1 MNYMNYGA
9 PATTP
14 PWGSGSPASN
24 QPSFTTAV
32 DPYTPSYQQY
42 GQGAPAQQQHVA
54 SNAYTPEPQ
63 QMASILPFQT
73 PQRSTQGDGMMHA
86 TVMPNTPNMW
96 GGGNPFTVNPTV
108 GNALL
113 SQEYEQGLVPSG
125 ASTQA
130 AMPTSV
136 VQSTPQPQVQ
146 QYQQG
151 QVSTNTGSQAGNTSN
166 VAAGTVQSV
175 ASNAI
180 SQPAA
185 EPAPT
190 PTPAP
195 QYHAPTPAPA
205 PPQQQVADNA
215 YNPTAQTQ
223 TVADNAYNPT
233 AQTQQVA
240 DNAYNPTAQTQ
251 QVADNAYNPTAQTQT
266 VADNAYNP
274 TAQTQTVADNA
285 YNPTAQT
292 QEVADNA
299 YNPTTQTQQVSDN
312 AYNPTTQTQTVAD
325 NAINPTINLGGDQT
339 QEVADNAYNPTTQTQ
354 QVADNAY
361 NPTTQTQQV
370 ADNAYD
376 PFAADTSGQPVVD
389 PNATQVVADNAYN
402 PTATAIQTQEVANN
416 AYDPTAQTQQ
426 TQQVASN
433 AYDPTATVDNS
444 AAANAYAQQQQQNFN
459 QQQGTGEG
467 TPGIDPLIDPK
478 RYGESTALAMDPILD
493 YTARLEEPLINE
505 LESNLG
511 TPNYNFTEA
520 GNNSLLNSLERQY
533 RYDGAGALGK
543 TALTQD
549 PNDLQSALLN
559 NANRI
564 DDANPYDTRRDDI
577 IGGKDSEVDRMYDKE
592 FERIQNQ
599 FAVNNNLGSPAY
611 TQALQDMN
619 DQKAQAKLGI
629 RSEFGQT
636 AAAQDESM
644 ASGRLAD
651 VTGAIGTSR
660 SGQISE
666 EAIQAN
672 RRAGAQATGGY
683 MGTTEFDQDL
693 RGSALEEGVRR
704 GRAHDVGQGLER
716 ERGHVDRQMG
726 YQQQLQQQA
735 NDDYYRNLK
744 AEEDAMYRPF
754 QYQDAGLALGGGAL
768 ASPGTD
774 MSTAMQGY
782 GSAASGYGQYG
793 ANKANEIATHF
804 QSLMDNLYRKPGE

>member
-9 PATTP
+9 PA
-14 PWGSGSPASN
+14 
-24 QPSFTTAV
+24 
-32 DPYTPSYQQY
+32 
-42 GQGAPAQQQHVA
+42 QQQQVA

-63 QMASILPFQT
+63 QMASTLPFQN
-73 PQRSTQGDGMMHA
+73 PQRSSAGGGMMHA
-86 TVMPNTPNMW
+86 TVMPTMW
-96 GGGNPFTVNPTV
+96 GGGNPFTVADPTV

-113 SQEYEQGLVPSG
+113 SQEYGNPMAGTAATATAIPSG
-125 ASTQA
+125 NP
-130 AMPTSV
+130 M
-136 VQSTPQPQVQ
+136 
-146 QYQQG
+146 
-151 QVSTNTGSQAGNTSN
+151 
-166 VAAGTVQSV
+166 AGTAPMATATPLGNPMAGTAPMATAVTPSV
-175 ASNAI
+175 NPMDSYT
-180 SQPAA
+180 
-185 EPAPT
+185 APT
-190 PTPAP
+190 PSGGGNPMAGT
-195 QYHAPTPAPA
+195 APTAIATPTPPTTSGNPMAGTSPMATAVPAGNPMAGTAATATAAPA
-205 PPQQQVADNA
+205 AAPATSVNPMVNA
-215 YNPTAQTQ
+215 PTVSPTTTNPMVTAPTVNPHTPTPSTSTGNPMAGTAPTATAIPSGNPMAG
-223 TVADNAYNPT
+223 TAPT
-233 AQTQQVA
+233 ATAVA
-240 DNAYNPTAQTQ
+240 TPPVTTGNPMEGTAAT
-251 QVADNAYNPTAQTQT
+251 ATALPTGNPMEGTAPM
-266 VADNAYNP
+266 A
-274 TAQTQTVADNA
+274 TAVD
-285 YNPTAQT
+285 
-292 QEVADNA
+292 
-299 YNPTTQTQQVSDN
+299 
-312 AYNPTTQTQTVAD
+312 
-325 NAINPTINLGGDQT
+325 G
-339 QEVADNAYNPTTQTQ
+339 
-354 QVADNAY
+354 
-361 NPTTQTQQV
+361 
-370 ADNAYD
+370 
-376 PFAADTSGQPVVD
+376 FAPDTSGQPTGD
-389 PNATQVVADNAYN
+389 PMPGRDPTAIATGDPMPGRD
-402 PTATAIQTQEVANN
+402 PTATAT
-416 AYDPTAQTQQ
+416 QTQQ

-459 QQQGTGEG
+459 QQQSTDPRG
-467 TPGIDPLIDPK
+467 PGIDPLIDAT

-549 PNDLQSALLN
+549 PGNLQSALLN

-564 DDANPYDTRRDDI
+564 DDANPYDTRRDEI

-754 QYQDAGLALGGGAL
+754 QYQDAGMALGGGAL

-782 GSAASGYGQYG
+782 GNAGEQYAKYGQNR
-793 ANKANEIATHF
+793 ANQIATNAQAVF
-804 QSLMDNLYRKPGE
+804 ESVYN